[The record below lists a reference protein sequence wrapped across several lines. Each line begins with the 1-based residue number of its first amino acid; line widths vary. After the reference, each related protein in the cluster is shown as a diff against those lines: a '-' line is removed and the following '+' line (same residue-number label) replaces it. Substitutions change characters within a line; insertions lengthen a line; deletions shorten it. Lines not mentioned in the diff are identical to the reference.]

1 MFLSVFIFPEC
12 LLPTSPSLHCQGYAI
27 PACLD
32 SMGSGKKQDEM
43 PTRVSVAHD
52 SATQR
57 SCQKG
62 QDDPGP
68 RNRNR
73 HNSSMRSS
81 SPYIGLCPDTLDIL
95 PQGVSGNLGRIQRE
109 PHIQYLKKLS
119 RNRFHIN
126 PAISCTIPLCGRCS
140 QNSKHGM

>member
-12 LLPTSPSLHCQGYAI
+12 LLPTSPSLHCQGNAI

-32 SMGSGKKQDEM
+32 SLGSGKKQDEM

-52 SATQR
+52 SATQH

-95 PQGVSGNLGRIQRE
+95 PQGASGNLGRIQRGA
-109 PHIQYLKKLS
+109 PHTILEKVEQKSLS
-119 RNRFHIN
+119 HKPCHQLHN
-126 PAISCTIPLCGRCS
+126 PTLWT
-140 QNSKHGM
+140 M